1 MKIMIIGAG
10 KLGYRLAETMMNEQ
24 IDITLV
30 DTNQKTIERVQD
42 HLDVLAIMGNGLDM
56 ATLKDLS
63 IETYDM
69 LIAVTG
75 VDEANTII
83 CSIAKKLGVRRTIA
97 RIRNPEYIR
106 QKDYLTEDMGI
117 DHIVNPDLAT
127 AHEIMR
133 FLMKGYHF
141 HTGDFAKGKVTMM
154 DIKIGQIP
162 DLIGKKIM
170 DIENFDGL
178 LITAI
183 KREGVILI
191 PHGST
196 VLQAE
201 DLLYILGKTHRLNE
215 FVKRFKL
222 CLDVKPVKDIMIFGG
237 GNIGFYLAND
247 LVRQNVNVVIVEQ
260 NRDRCYYLSN
270 KLPEAVIIHGD
281 GTDLQLLEEESLAQ
295 MDAFVGATG
304 FDEQNLLMAI
314 MAKQEGVDKTIAK
327 ISRSSYVNLIDKL
340 SIDFSLNP
348 IDITVSEILKF
359 VRGGLIVSVTMLLE
373 RQAEVVEVI
382 INENLAC
389 VDEKIKDLKLPKGI
403 IIGAIL
409 HNHQVVIPN
418 GDTVIHAGDRLVIF
432 SLNSSVEALQ
442 QFIRPNDGGLLRELW
457 NRTKGPRKT
466 AVS

>member
-237 GNIGFYLAND
+237 GNIGFYLAHD

>member
-42 HLDVLAIMGNGLDM
+42 HLDVLAVMGNGLDM
-56 ATLKDLS
+56 ATLKELS

-170 DIENFDGL
+170 NIENFDGL

-191 PHGST
+191 PDGST
-196 VLQAE
+196 VLKAE

-222 CLDVKPVKDIMIFGG
+222 CLDVRPVKDIMIFGG

-247 LVRQNVNVVIVEQ
+247 LIRQNVNVVIVEQ

-270 KLPEAVIIHGD
+270 KLPEAVVIHGD

-340 SIDFSLNP
+340 NIDFSLNP
-348 IDITVSEILKF
+348 IDITVSEILKY

-382 INENLAC
+382 VNESLAC
-389 VDEKIKDLKLPKGI
+389 VNEKIKDLKLPKGI

-409 HNHQVVIPN
+409 HNHQVIIPN

>member
-24 IDITLV
+24 IDVTLV
-30 DTNQKTIERVQD
+30 DTNPKTVERVQD
-42 HLDVLAIMGNGLDM
+42 HLDVLAVLGNGLDM
-56 ATLKDLS
+56 ETLKELS
-63 IETYDM
+63 IQTYDM

-75 VDEANTII
+75 IDEANTII
-83 CSIAKKLGVRRTIA
+83 CSIAKKLGVKRTIA

-106 QKDYLTEDMGI
+106 QKEYLTQDMGI

-127 AHEIMR
+127 AHEILR

-141 HTGDFAKGKVTMM
+141 HTGDYAKGKVTMM
-154 DIKIGQIP
+154 DIKVNQLP
-162 DLIGKKIM
+162 ELVGKKIM
-170 DIENFDGL
+170 DLENFEGL

-191 PHGST
+191 PDGST
-196 VLQAE
+196 LLKMD
-201 DLLYILGKTHRLNE
+201 DLLYIIGKTHRLNE

-222 CLDVKPVKDIMIFGG
+222 CLDVRPVKDVMIFGG
-237 GNIGFYLAND
+237 GNIGFYLGSQLLHN
-247 LVRQNVNVVIVEQ
+247 NVNVVIVEQ
-260 NRDRCYYLSN
+260 DRDRCFYLSN
-270 KLPEAVIIHGD
+270 KLSEAVVIHGD

-304 FDEQNLLMAI
+304 YDEQNLLMAI
-314 MAKQEGVDKTIAK
+314 MAKQEGVDKTVAK

-340 SIDFSLNP
+340 NIDFSLNP
-348 IDITVSEILKF
+348 IDITVSEVLKY

-382 INENLAC
+382 VNDNLEC
-389 VDEKIKDLKLPKGI
+389 VNEKIKDLRLPKGI

-418 GDTVIHAGDRLVIF
+418 GETVIHSGDRLVIF

-442 QFIRPNDGGLLRELW
+442 QFIRPNNGGLLRELW

>member
-24 IDITLV
+24 IDIALV
-30 DTNQKTIERVQD
+30 DTNQKTVERVQD
-42 HLDVLAIMGNGLDM
+42 HLDVLAVLGNGLDM
-56 ATLKDLS
+56 DTLRDLS

-69 LIAVTG
+69 MIAVTG
-75 VDEANTII
+75 SDEANTII
-83 CSIAKKLGVRRTIA
+83 CSISKKLGVKRTVA

-106 QKDYLTEDMGI
+106 QKDYLNADMGI
-117 DHIVNPDLAT
+117 DHIVNPDLST
-127 AHEIMR
+127 AHEMMR

-141 HTGDFAKGKVTMM
+141 HTGDYAKGKVTMM
-154 DIKIGQIP
+154 DIKISQLP

-170 DIENFDGL
+170 SIENFEGL

-191 PHGST
+191 PDGST
-196 VLQAE
+196 VLKPD
-201 DLLYILGKTHRLNE
+201 DLLYIIGKTHRLNE
-215 FVKRFKL
+215 FVKRYKL
-222 CLDVKPVKDIMIFGG
+222 CLDVRPVKDVMIFGG
-237 GNIGFYLAND
+237 GNIGYYLANH
-247 LVRQNVNVVIVEQ
+247 LVQQNVNVTLVEQ
-260 NRDRCYYLSN
+260 DRDRCYYLSN
-270 KLPEAVIIHGD
+270 KLPEAVVIHGD

-373 RQAEVVEVI
+373 RQAEVIEVI
-382 INENLAC
+382 VHDHLTC
-389 VDEKIKDLKLPKGI
+389 VGEKIKDLKLPKGI

-409 HNHQVVIPN
+409 HNHQVVIPS
-418 GDTVIHAGDRLVIF
+418 GETVIYAGDRLVIF
-432 SLNSSVEALQ
+432 SLNASVEALQ

-457 NRTKGPRKT
+457 NRTKGSRKT
-466 AVS
+466 TVS